1 MGFGAFSC
9 IIDTGKVSS
18 RYCNHGDAVY
28 LWYDLQ
34 KCVVISKSCEPQTL
48 DAVDSVLVNYLV
60 SVRFIYKGQNDITYS
75 DSFLHVVTLF
85 GYLLTVHDT

>member
-1 MGFGAFSC
+1 MGFGALTALSTLVRLVQDIATTAMQFTC
-9 IIDTGKVSS
+9 D
-18 RYCNHGDAVY
+18 DP
-28 LWYDLQ
+28 Q

-75 DSFLHVVTLF
+75 DSFLHVITLF